1 MIPKLKKTKKT
12 KNIIFKNLDQTQISK
27 KDHDSKTQKN

>member
-1 MIPKLKKTKKT
+1 MVIDKKTKKHNF
-12 KNIIFKNLDQTQISK
+12 KNLKNLDQTQISK